1 VQTFDA
7 PYGFAVLM
15 AAFPGFPLRPSS
27 RSVSA
32 LAGAIMFSMPIMFS
46 TKRYALV
53 LRAAKTIATADESIR
68 VRMFRK
74 YHEPI
79 V

>member
-1 VQTFDA
+1 
-7 PYGFAVLM
+7 M
-15 AAFPGFPLRPSS
+15 AAFPGFPLCPSS

-32 LAGAIMFSMPIMFS
+32 LAGAIMFS
-46 TKRYALV
+46 TKRYARV
-53 LRAAKTIATADESIR
+53 LRAAKTIATEDESFR

-74 YHEPI
+74 YHEPF